1 MLHIQNVHKQ
11 FDNGF
16 LALEGINLSIQPGE
30 IVSLV
35 GTSGCG
41 KSTLLRIVAGLD
53 FPTLGGSVLMGS
65 RLLART
71 LK

>member
-53 FPTLGGSVLMGS
+53 FPTLGVGC
-65 RLLART
+65 
-71 LK
+71 